1 MNEETIIPP
10 ETLDSV
16 STEPP
21 ADPTESTAAETVPE
35 TEPST
40 VPEETT
46 VETTVDAP
54 GDFIPDVTDVQD
66 DYYWDTVP
74 GDADTEETT
83 ETVAEVVE
91 VIDYMP
97 AFAEATTI
105 IANIILCGCLM
116 IVGALCGIRL
126 WR

>member
-1 MNEETIIPP
+1 MDEETIIPP
-10 ETLDSV
+10 ETQGSV

-54 GDFIPDVTDVQD
+54 GDFIPDVTDVLD
-66 DYYWDTVP
+66 DYYWDDIP
-74 GDADTEETT
+74 NDLDPEETT
-83 ETVAEVVE
+83 ETIAEVVE
-91 VIDYMP
+91 VIDYTP
-97 AFAEATTI
+97 AIGEATSI
-105 IANIILCGCLM
+105 IANIILCGALM

>member
-1 MNEETIIPP
+1 MDEETIIPP

-21 ADPTESTAAETVPE
+21 ADPTESTAAEIVPE

-46 VETTVDAP
+46 IETTVEAP

-66 DYYWDTVP
+66 DYYWDDIP
-74 GDADTEETT
+74 NDLDPEETT
-83 ETVAEVVE
+83 ETIAEVVE
-91 VIDYMP
+91 VIDYTP
-97 AFAEATTI
+97 AIGEATSI
-105 IANIILCGCLM
+105 IANIILCGALM
-116 IVGALCGIRL
+116 IVGVLTGIRL